1 MPSSDQC
8 LRKFY
13 WLTTFREKMR
23 MHWKF
28 GLVMGVKNDSE
39 GCALSGT
46 LVRRTRGH
54 HVCIAHRG
62 WHHCILTEGCKASK
76 CAFHLMFPKLSPP
89 SHGGYLAYAR
99 FSWTWISFAL
109 ALSCRVARTIAC
121 GWLRN
126 FFGLAFVG
134 RIGIWLRL
142 AWLRCQGQKVETVRR
157 HNRGRHPGDSEGRA
171 WSSCTMVLH
180 RRHTHSGCQCS
191 V

>member
-1 MPSSDQC
+1 
-8 LRKFY
+8 
-13 WLTTFREKMR
+13 

-89 SHGGYLAYAR
+89 SHGGHLAYAR
-99 FSWTWISFAL
+99 FSWTWIFL
-109 ALSCRVARTIAC
+109 CPCLFLSSGPDHRLRVASQLLRTCVCWKDWLLAEAC
-121 GWLRN
+121 LVAMPGAKGGNCSAAQSWK
-126 FFGLAFVG
+126 APG
-134 RIGIWLRL
+134 RF
-142 AWLRCQGQKVETVRR
+142 RR
-157 HNRGRHPGDSEGRA
+157 KG
-171 WSSCTMVLH
+171 MVKLYH
-180 RRHTHSGCQCS
+180 GVAS
-191 V
+191 